1 MSQKAKN
8 SRSLL
13 GAMHV
18 GKSSNTMDSIGSDNM
33 AARVVTRELK
43 AAVGRLAGVREPMRD
58 VLRRKKLSKNGLR

>member
-1 MSQKAKN
+1 MN
-8 SRSLL
+8 
-13 GAMHV
+13 
-18 GKSSNTMDSIGSDNM
+18 SIGSDNM